1 MGDFNGHNLLWG
13 NKSINWMGMTYYLRK
28 VNVLLTM
35 TLILIYIQDVG
46 RIQP

>member
-1 MGDFNGHNLLWG
+1 
-13 NKSINWMGMTYYLRK
+13 MGMTYNLRK